1 MSNPN
6 HTFLPI
12 GLGLSV
18 NALKGAAENFTGD
31 TVLKTEQQKEIFE
44 RDGHCCAYCGF
55 KSEKFQ
61 RINVKDGNWNNLSSN
76 NLVTSC
82 VFCQQCFYLDQV
94 ASMRSGVLIWM
105 PEMTQ
110 AALNHLMR
118 CIYVARITQGP
129 MADYARKALES
140 LMQRREEAKARIL
153 TDDPE
158 ILSMVMSQYIHT
170 GQYKNARKKLDGI
183 KLMPLDRRII
193 KEGDMEFN
201 QFPQILA
208 FWRSKKGPFGNFM
221 PDSWISAYASQL
233 KDAA

>member
-1 MSNPN
+1 MTHSNKS
-6 HTFLPI
+6 FLPI

-18 NALKGAAENFTGD
+18 NALKGNAQSFKGD
-31 TVLKTEQQKEIFE
+31 SVIDTEKQKEIFE
-44 RDGHCCAYCGF
+44 RDNHCCAYCGF

-61 RINVKDGNWNNLSSN
+61 RVNVKDGNWKNLSPD

-82 VFCQQCFYLDQV
+82 IFCQQCFYLDQI

-110 AALNHLMR
+110 AALNHLVR

-140 LMQRREEAKARIL
+140 LMQRREEAKSRIL

-158 ILSMVMSQYIHT
+158 ILSMVMSQYIHAK
-170 GQYKNARKKLDGI
+170 QYAQARKKLDGI
-183 KLMPLDRRII
+183 KIMPLDRRII

-208 FWRSKKGPFGNFM
+208 FYRSKKGPFGNFM
-221 PDSWISAYASQL
+221 PDNWISEYASIM
-233 KDAA
+233 KSAA